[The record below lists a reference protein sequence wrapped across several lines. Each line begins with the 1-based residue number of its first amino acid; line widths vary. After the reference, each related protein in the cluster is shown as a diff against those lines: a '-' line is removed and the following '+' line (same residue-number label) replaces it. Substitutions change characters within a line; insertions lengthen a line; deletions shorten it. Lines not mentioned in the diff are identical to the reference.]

1 MNIILALYTYDNLA
15 ENDTELYDVKQT
27 YANRNH

>member
-15 ENDTELYDVKQT
+15 ENDTELYDVKQ
-27 YANRNH
+27 NLCQ